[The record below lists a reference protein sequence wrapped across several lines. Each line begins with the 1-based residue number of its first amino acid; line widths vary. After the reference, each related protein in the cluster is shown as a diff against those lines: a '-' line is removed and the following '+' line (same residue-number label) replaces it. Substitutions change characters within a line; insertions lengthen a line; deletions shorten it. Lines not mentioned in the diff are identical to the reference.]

1 MIVRI
6 STEGQYRLQSALLD
20 HLNQIDNRIV
30 DAVARED
37 EAAFQQLFRE
47 LVAYVRSNG
56 EVVPAEELAASDVI
70 LPPPDT
76 SLREAREL
84 FADEGIIPG

>member
-6 STEGQYRLQSALLD
+6 STEGQYRVGSAVLD
-20 HLNQIDNRIV
+20 QLNQLDNRIV
-30 DAVARED
+30 EAVARGD
-37 EAAFQQLFRE
+37 EPAFHQLFRE
-47 LVAYVRSNG
+47 LVAYVRGNG

-76 SLREAREL
+76 TLREARRL
-84 FADEGIIPG
+84 FAGEGIIPG